1 MCKAFILER
10 FIYTLLEGN
19 IMIIAIKEINRGV
32 YRIDDILEVNNPIEK
47 LNEFIKSPSNFI
59 LSFRASDNSYH
70 EVHSLICEKIK
81 KNRDLI
87 EKGIGLPSI
96 AASITGSRELRIKR
110 YVIWKNGKEAYLVG
124 ETLQALRKVSEI
136 TS

>member
-1 MCKAFILER
+1 
-10 FIYTLLEGN
+10 
-19 IMIIAIKEINRGV
+19 MIIAIEEIEKGV
-32 YRIDDILEVNNPIEK
+32 FKINDISEIDQPMEK
-47 LNEFIKSPSNFI
+47 LNKLLSKPNNFV
-59 LSFRASDNSYH
+59 LSLRASDNSYH
-70 EVHSLICEKIK
+70 EVNSLICEKIK

-96 AASITGSRELRIKR
+96 AASITGSRELRVKR
-110 YVIWKNGKEAYLVG
+110 YVIWRNGKEAYLIG